1 MRGPNL
7 SEWALRNQQL
17 ILFMIMIFAVAG
29 LYSYQHLGRKEDPEF
44 TFKAML
50 VQAYWP
56 GASAREMSDQ
66 VTDKLEKKLQEI
78 AEIDYTRSY
87 SRAGEAQITVSLL
100 ESVPAEQVSG
110 VWYQVRKKIDDMRP
124 QLPSDLQGPYFNDE
138 FGDTFGNVYALTWDG
153 FSYAEAKDFAEAARY
168 EFLQLSDVMKVS
180 FVGEQEE
187 KVFIEASGAKLASL
201 GIDPSAIVST
211 LSSTN
216 SIDRAGTVENT
227 AERVNVRVS
236 GAFTSLDAIREM
248 GIRAGDRTFRLGDIA
263 TVRRGYQDPPTMKMR
278 FQGKEAI
285 GIAVSMRKGGDV
297 IRLGREMTQTV
308 QRLQQAFPV
317 GIEIDSVSDQPKVVQ
332 DSIGEFVKSL
342 AEAVIIVLAVSFI
355 ALGMRVGFVV
365 ALSIPLVLAMT
376 FLAMYML
383 DIDLQRVSLGAL
395 IIALGLLV
403 DDAII
408 AVEMMALKLEQGWD
422 RMRAATYAYTST
434 AFPMLTGTLIT
445 AAGFLP
451 IGIAKTNA
459 GEYTFSIFQVV
470 GISLI
475 LSWIVAVI
483 FTPYIAYKLL
493 PENRNGDIP
502 HFDSAPNQGE
512 RTADEMRNVPIS
524 DAVYQRPVYA
534 RFRGIVDWCVVH
546 RRAVVATTVGLFVL
560 SIALFK
566 FVPQQFF
573 PESDRPELMVDL
585 WLPQSASYAA
595 TEREVAAME
604 AALAGNEDIV
614 SVTSYVGVGS
624 PRFYLPLDQQTP
636 NINFGQLVVMTKGE
650 ESRERVLTQIQD
662 LFEHDFPLVRGRAT
676 RLENGPP
683 VGYPVQF
690 RVSGPDDRK
699 VTSIADELQD
709 LMRANP
715 NIRRVNTDA
724 GEQVKVVRAEVD
736 QDKLRVLG
744 LSSREIAHTMQIG
757 LSGYTTTQFR
767 EGDESIEVV
776 ARLEQAERTDL
787 GNLEDAKLYLSDG
800 RSVALSQVAR
810 LSLDAED
817 SILWRRNRVPTVT
830 VRADVEGAQGNDVT
844 AALQPR
850 VDALAKSLPL
860 GYSVVVAGSSEAS
873 ASSSAAIM
881 GAVPVALVLILVLLM
896 LQLRDMKKTVL
907 VLATG
912 PLGLIGVTAILGIF
926 RVPFGFVAMLGVI
939 ALFGMILRN
948 SVILIAQIDSDLSRG
963 APLWDAIVESAV
975 RRLRPISLT
984 ALAAILAMIPLTRST
999 FWGPMAW
1006 AIMGGL
1012 LIATLLTLLFLPAL
1026 YAMCYGAAR
1035 PSVTSNQSPVTSSSS
1050 EVLPCAA

>member
-17 ILFMIMIFAVAG
+17 VLFFIVVFALAG
-29 LYSYQHLGRKEDPEF
+29 LYAYQHLGRKEDPEF

-87 SRAGEAQITVSLL
+87 SRSGEAQVTVSLL
-100 ESVPAEQVSG
+100 ESVPAEQVPG
-110 VWYQVRKKIDDMRP
+110 VWYQVRKKIDDLRP

-138 FGDTFGNVYALTWDG
+138 FGDTFGNIYALTWDG
-153 FSYAEAKDFAEAARY
+153 FSYAEAKDFAEMARY
-168 EFLQLSDVMKVS
+168 EFLQLDDVMKAS
-180 FVGEQEE
+180 FVGEQDE
-187 KVFIEASGAKLASL
+187 KIFIEASGAKLAAL
-201 GIDPSAIVST
+201 GVDPSAIVSA

-216 SIDRAGTVENT
+216 SVDRAGTVENT
-227 AERVNVRVS
+227 AERVNVRIS

-263 TVRRGYQDPPTMKMR
+263 TVRRGYADPPTMKMR

-297 IRLGREMTQTV
+297 IRLGHEMSETV
-308 QRLQQAFPV
+308 ARLQREFPV
-317 GIEIDSVSDQPKVVQ
+317 GVSIAAVSDQPKVVQ

-355 ALGMRVGFVV
+355 ALGMRVGLVV

-422 RMRAATYAYTST
+422 RIRAATYAYTST

-451 IGIAKTNA
+451 IGMAKTNA
-459 GEYTFSIFQVV
+459 GEYTYSIFQVV

-493 PENRNGDIP
+493 PDNMAKHGHGD
-502 HFDSAPNQGE
+502 E
-512 RTADEMRNVPIS
+512 
-524 DAVYQRPVYA
+524 DAVYRRPVYA
-534 RFRGIVDWCVVH
+534 RFRSIVDWCVVH
-546 RRAVVATTVGLFVL
+546 RRSVVAATVGLFVL

-566 FVPQQFF
+566 LVPQQFF

-595 TEREVAAME
+595 TEREVQAME
-604 AALAGNEDIV
+604 ATLAGNEDIV

-650 ESRERVLTQIQD
+650 ESRERVLAHIQG
-662 LFEHDFPLVRGRAT
+662 LFEHDFPLVRGRVT

-699 VTSIADELQD
+699 VASIADQVAAL
-709 LMRANP
+709 LRAHP
-715 NIRRVNTDA
+715 NVRRVNTDA
-724 GEQVKVVRAEVD
+724 GEQVKVMRAEVD
-736 QDKLRVLG
+736 QDKVRMLG
-744 LSSREIAHTMQIG
+744 LSSREIARTMQIS
-757 LSGYTTTQFR
+757 LSGFATTQFR

-800 RSVALSQVAR
+800 RSVTLSQVAR
-810 LSLDAED
+810 LTLDAED

-830 VRADVEGAQGNDVT
+830 VRSDVEGAEGNDVT

-850 VDALAKSLPL
+850 IAALSKTLPL
-860 GYSVVVAGSSEAS
+860 GYSIVVAGSSEAS
-873 ASSSAAIM
+873 ATSSAAIM
-881 GAVPVALVLILVLLM
+881 AVVPLALVLILVLLM
-896 LQLRDMKKTVL
+896 IQLRDMKKAAL

-948 SVILIAQIDSDLSRG
+948 SVILIAQIDSDLARG
-963 APLWDAIVESAV
+963 CSLWEAIVESAV

-1012 LIATLLTLLFLPAL
+1012 LVATLLTLLFLPAL
-1026 YAMCYGAAR
+1026 YAMCCGASRQPVADA
-1035 PSVTSNQSPVTSSSS
+1035 QSSLTSS

>member
-17 ILFMIMIFAVAG
+17 ILFMIIVFAVAG

-50 VQAYWP
+50 AQAYWP
-56 GASAREMSDQ
+56 GASAREVSDQ
-66 VTDKLEKKLQEI
+66 VTDKIEKKLQEI

-100 ESVPAEQVSG
+100 ESVPAEQVPA
-110 VWYQVRKKIDDMRP
+110 VWYQVRKKVDDMRP
-124 QLPSDLQGPYFNDE
+124 SLPSDLQGPYFNDE
-138 FGDTFGNVYALTWDG
+138 FGDTFGNIYALTWDG
-153 FSYAEAKDFAEAARY
+153 FSYAEAKDFAEMARY
-168 EFLQLSDVMKVS
+168 EFLQLDGVMKVS
-180 FVGEQEE
+180 FVGEQDE
-187 KVFIEASGAKLASL
+187 KIFIEASGAKLAAL
-201 GIDPSAIVST
+201 GVDPSAIVST

-216 SIDRAGTVENT
+216 SVDRAGTVENT
-227 AERVNVRVS
+227 AERVNVRIS
-236 GAFTSLDAIREM
+236 GAFTSLDSIREM

-263 TVRRGYQDPPTMKMR
+263 SVRRGYADPPSMKMR

-297 IRLGREMTQTV
+297 IRLGREMSETV
-308 QRLQQAFPV
+308 ARLQREFPV
-317 GIEIDSVSDQPKVVQ
+317 GVSIDAVSDQPKVVQ

-355 ALGMRVGFVV
+355 ALGMRVGLVV

-422 RMRAATYAYTST
+422 RVRAATYAYTST

-451 IGIAKTNA
+451 IGMAKTNA

-475 LSWIVAVI
+475 LSWIVAVV

-493 PENRNGDIP
+493 PDNIAKHGHGDE
-502 HFDSAPNQGE
+502 D
-512 RTADEMRNVPIS
+512 T
-524 DAVYQRPVYA
+524 VYQRPVYV
-534 RFRGIVDWCVVH
+534 RFRSIVDWCVVH
-546 RRAVVATTVGLFVL
+546 RRGVVAATVGLFVL

-585 WLPQSASYAA
+585 WLPQGASYAA
-595 TEREVAAME
+595 TEREVQAME

-614 SVTSYVGVGS
+614 SVTAYVGVGS

-636 NINFGQLVVMTKGE
+636 NINFGQLVVMTTGE
-650 ESRERVLTQIQD
+650 ESRERVLTHIQG
-662 LFEHDFPLVRGRAT
+662 LFETDFPLVRGRVS

-690 RVSGPDDRK
+690 RISGPDDRK
-699 VTSIADELQD
+699 VAGIADQLAEI
-709 LMRANP
+709 MRAHP
-715 NIRRVNTDA
+715 NVRRVNSDA
-724 GEQVKVVRAEVD
+724 GEQVKVMRAEVD
-736 QDKLRVLG
+736 QDKVRMLG
-744 LSSREIAHTMQIG
+744 LSSREIARTMQIG
-757 LSGYTTTQFR
+757 LSGFATTQFR

-787 GNLEDAKLYLSDG
+787 GNLKDAKLYLSDG

-810 LSLDAED
+810 LTLDAED
-817 SILWRRNRVPTVT
+817 SLLWRRNRVPTIT
-830 VRADVEGAQGNDVT
+830 VRSDVEGAEGNDVT
-844 AALQPR
+844 ASLQPR
-850 VDALAKSLPL
+850 IDALSKTLPL
-860 GYSVVVAGSSEAS
+860 GYSIVVAGSSEAS
-873 ASSSAAIM
+873 ATSSVAIL
-881 GAVPVALVLILVLLM
+881 AVVPAALVLILVLLM
-896 LQLRDMKKTVL
+896 VQLGDMKKAAL

-948 SVILIAQIDSDLSRG
+948 SVILIVQIDSDLASG
-963 APLWDAIVESAV
+963 CSLWEAIVESAV

-1012 LIATLLTLLFLPAL
+1012 LVATLLTLLFLPAL
-1026 YAMCYGAAR
+1026 YAMCYGASRAQAAAA
-1035 PSVTSNQSPVTSSSS
+1035 PATQSINAS
-1050 EVLPCAA
+1050 EDLPCAA

>member
-1 MRGPNL
+1 
-7 SEWALRNQQL
+7 
-17 ILFMIMIFAVAG
+17 
-29 LYSYQHLGRKEDPEF
+29 
-44 TFKAML
+44 
-50 VQAYWP
+50 
-56 GASAREMSDQ
+56 
-66 VTDKLEKKLQEI
+66 
-78 AEIDYTRSY
+78 
-87 SRAGEAQITVSLL
+87 
-100 ESVPAEQVSG
+100 
-110 VWYQVRKKIDDMRP
+110 
-124 QLPSDLQGPYFNDE
+124 
-138 FGDTFGNVYALTWDG
+138 
-153 FSYAEAKDFAEAARY
+153 
-168 EFLQLSDVMKVS
+168 
-180 FVGEQEE
+180 
-187 KVFIEASGAKLASL
+187 
-201 GIDPSAIVST
+201 
-211 LSSTN
+211 
-216 SIDRAGTVENT
+216 
-227 AERVNVRVS
+227 
-236 GAFTSLDAIREM
+236 M

-263 TVRRGYQDPPTMKMR
+263 TVRRGYADPPTMKMR

-297 IRLGREMTQTV
+297 IRLGREMSETV
-308 QRLQQAFPV
+308 AKLQRSFPIGV
-317 GIEIDSVSDQPKVVQ
+317 SIGAVSDQPKVVQ

-422 RMRAATYAYTST
+422 RLRAATYAYTST

-445 AAGFLP
+445 AAAFLP
-451 IGIAKTNA
+451 IGMAKTNA

-483 FTPYIAYKLL
+483 FTPYIAFKLL
-493 PENRNGDIP
+493 PDNMAKHGHGD
-502 HFDSAPNQGE
+502 E
-512 RTADEMRNVPIS
+512 
-524 DAVYQRPVYA
+524 DAVYRRPVYA
-534 RFRGIVDWCVVH
+534 TFRRVVDWCVGH
-546 RRAVVATTVGLFVL
+546 RRAVVAATVGLFVL

-566 FVPQQFF
+566 LVPQQFF

-595 TEREVAAME
+595 TEREVQAME

-650 ESRERVLTQIQD
+650 ESRERVLAHIQD
-662 LFEHDFPLVRGRAT
+662 LFEHDFPLVRGRVS

-699 VTSIADELQD
+699 VAGIAEQVAG
-709 LMRANP
+709 LMRAHP
-715 NIRRVNTDA
+715 KVRRVNSDA
-724 GEQVKVVRAEVD
+724 GEQVKVMRAQVD
-736 QDKLRVLG
+736 QDKVRMLG
-744 LSSREIAHTMQIG
+744 LSSREIARTMQIG
-757 LSGYTTTQFR
+757 LSGFATTQFR

-787 GNLEDAKLYLSDG
+787 GNLKDAKLYLSDG
-800 RSVALSQVAR
+800 RSVTMSQVAR
-810 LSLDAED
+810 LTLDAED
-817 SILWRRNRVPTVT
+817 SILWRRNRVPTIT
-830 VRADVEGAQGNDVT
+830 VRSDVEGAEGNDVT

-850 VDALAKSLPL
+850 IAALSKTLPL
-860 GYSVVVAGSSEAS
+860 GYSIVVAGSSEAS
-873 ASSSAAIM
+873 ASSSTAIM
-881 GAVPVALVLILVLLM
+881 AVVPVALVLILVLLM
-896 LQLRDMKKTVL
+896 LQLRDMKKAAL

-948 SVILIAQIDSDLSRG
+948 SVILIAQIDSDLARG
-963 APLWDAIVESAV
+963 CALWEAIVESAV

-1012 LIATLLTLLFLPAL
+1012 LVATLLTLLFLPAL
-1026 YAMCYGAAR
+1026 YAMCYGASRVPAADDQ
-1035 PSVTSNQSPVTSSSS
+1035 SVTTSS

>member
-17 ILFMIMIFAVAG
+17 ILFMMLLFAIAG
-29 LYSYQHLGRKEDPEF
+29 MYAYQHLGRKEDPEF

-56 GASAREMSDQ
+56 GASAREMSEQ

-87 SRAGEAQITVSLL
+87 SRSGEAQITISLL
-100 ESVPAEQVSG
+100 ESVPAAQVPD

-138 FGDTFGNVYALTWDG
+138 FGDTFGNIYALTWDG
-153 FSYAEAKDFAEAARY
+153 FSYAEAKNFAEAARY
-168 EFLQLSDVMKVS
+168 EFLQLPDVMKAN
-180 FVGEQEE
+180 FVGEQDE
-187 KVFIEASGAKLASL
+187 KIFIEASGAKLASL
-201 GIDPSAIVST
+201 GVDPSAIVAT

-216 SIDRAGTVENT
+216 SIDSAGTVDNS
-227 AERVNVRVS
+227 AERVNVRIS
-236 GAFTSLDAIREM
+236 GAFTSLDSIRAI

-263 TVRRGYQDPPTMKMR
+263 TVRRGYQDPPTLQMR
-278 FQGKEAI
+278 FKGKEAI

-297 IRLGREMTQTV
+297 IRLGKQMTQTV
-308 QRLQQAFPV
+308 ARLQREFPV
-317 GIEIDSVSDQPKVVQ
+317 GIAIDAVSDQPKVVQ
-332 DSIGEFVKSL
+332 DSIGEFVHSL

-376 FLAMYML
+376 FLAMYVL

-422 RMRAATYAYTST
+422 RLRAATYAYTST

-451 IGIAKTNA
+451 IGMAKTNA

-483 FTPYIAYKLL
+483 FTPYIAFKLL
-493 PENRNGDIP
+493 PDNMAQHG
-502 HFDSAPNQGE
+502 H
-512 RTADEMRNVPIS
+512 DE

-546 RRAVVATTVGLFVL
+546 RRVVVATTVGLFVL

-566 FVPQQFF
+566 LVPQQFF

-585 WLPQSASYAA
+585 WLPQGASYAA
-595 TEREVAAME
+595 TEREVKAME
-604 AALAGNEDIV
+604 QALAGSDDIM

-636 NINFGQLVVMTKGE
+636 NINFGQLVVMTRGE
-650 ESRERVLTQIQD
+650 ESRERVLARIQD
-662 LFEHDFPLVRGRAT
+662 LFEHDFPLVRGRVT

-690 RVSGPDDRK
+690 RISGPDDRK
-699 VTSIADELQD
+699 VAGIADQVAR
-709 LMRANP
+709 LMRAHSNV
-715 NIRRVNTDA
+715 RRVNSDA
-724 GEQVKVVRAEVD
+724 GEQVKVMRAEID
-736 QDKLRVLG
+736 QDKVRMLG
-744 LSSREIAHTMQIG
+744 LSTREVARMMQIG
-757 LSGYTTTQFR
+757 LSGLVTTQFR
-767 EGDESIEVV
+767 EGDEAIEIV

-787 GNLEDAKLYLSDG
+787 GNLKDAKLYLSDG

-817 SILWRRNRVPTVT
+817 SILWRRNRVPTIT

-844 AALQPR
+844 SALQPR
-850 VDALAKSLPL
+850 IAELSKSLPL
-860 GYSVVVAGSSEAS
+860 GYSIVVAGSSEAS
-873 ASSSAAIM
+873 ATSSAAIM
-881 GAVPVALVLILVLLM
+881 SVVPIALVVILVLLM
-896 LQLRDMKKTVL
+896 IQLRDMKKTAL

-912 PLGLIGVTAILGIF
+912 PLGLIGVTAILGTF

-963 APLWDAIVESAV
+963 CSLWEAIVESAV

-1012 LIATLLTLLFLPAL
+1012 LVATLLTLLFLPAL
-1026 YAMCYGAAR
+1026 YAMCYGASR
-1035 PSVTSNQSPVTSSSS
+1035 PELTGSVTDESSTLTSSSGVVS
-1050 EVLPCAA
+1050 CAA